1 MASLI
6 VRPVAGAADLQAFI
20 DLPWAVQGQD
30 PNWVPP
36 LRSEV
41 KKILDMGHPFWQR
54 AERQLFLAER
64 GGRPMGRIAAIM
76 DMAHVEYWQELA
88 GAWGF
93 FECEND
99 QEAASALFEEAQAW
113 CMGKGLTHF
122 RGPFNP
128 STNYEIGMLV
138 QGFDVPPAIMM
149 NYNPPWY
156 CKLVEGAGLAKEK
169 DLLAFEFRRGHKL
182 PQWVLDIANRLVD
195 KGEVRLRHMDKKNLL
210 SEVELMSSLYQAA
223 WARNWGFVPM
233 SHAEIEAMAE
243 SLLPILDEDMAFFLY
258 VGDDPA
264 AVGLMLPDV
273 SPLLKR
279 LNGKLGMAGL
289 VKYLLYKSEIR
300 GVRALLF
307 GVKPQYHQMGVP
319 LAALHYVLEK
329 AETKTRYETLEM
341 SWNLED
347 NEAIN
352 NLLLDFGGRV
362 SKRYRLYRKD
372 F

>member
-1 MASLI
+1 MANVT
-6 VRPVAGAADLQAFI
+6 VRPVEGAADLETFI
-20 DLPWAVQGQD
+20 GLAWTVQGQN
-30 PNWVPP
+30 PHWVPP

-41 KKILDMGHPFWQR
+41 KKLLDTKHPFWLR

-64 GGRPMGRIAAIM
+64 EGRAVGRIAAIM
-76 DMAHVEYWQELA
+76 DAAFIDYHHELA

-149 NYNPPWY
+149 TYNPPWY
-156 CKLVEGAGLAKEK
+156 CELVEGAGLAKEK
-169 DLLAFEFRRGHKL
+169 DLLAFEFRRGHQL
-182 PQWVLDIANRLVD
+182 PQWVLDISGRLVD

-264 AVGLMLPDV
+264 GVGLLLPDV
-273 SPLLKR
+273 NPLLKR
-279 LNGKLGMAGL
+279 LNGKVGVGGL

-319 LAALHYVLEK
+319 LVALDYVLKK
-329 AETKTRYETLEM
+329 AEAKTRYETLEM

-347 NEAIN
+347 NEGIN
-352 NLLLDFGGRV
+352 ALLLDFGGRI